1 MIRVITDKEIPGVM
15 WRCMMEGPEGLKYLY
30 ILPEDQARALY
41 KNIGGSYGMQVAAE
55 IN

>member
-15 WRCMMEGPEGLKYLY
+15 WRCLREGPDGLKYLY
-30 ILPEDQARALY
+30 ILPEEQARAIY
-41 KNIGGSYGMQVAAE
+41 KNIGGSYGMQAAAE